1 MKILFRVDANLKIG
15 SGHLMRAMTLATEAQ
30 RRGWKTC
37 FVLRD
42 ADVYTLELVKSSGS
56 DYHVF
61 VSNTDGKHK
70 NADNLLH
77 SDWLSV
83 SQETDANDTLGV
95 VSEFEPDWIVIDH
108 YALDIKWI
116 SIIKKIKSK
125 ILVVD
130 DLGDRNLICDL
141 LLNQNLGAQL
151 AQYRGKVSENCR
163 LLLGPKYAL
172 LRNEF
177 SQYRAKNLAFPYHG
191 KVHKVLITM
200 GGADED
206 DYTQKT
212 LKVLEKSNNAEKCVF
227 TVVTGGSYPHTDT
240 LKYFLK
246 SSRLNV
252 SVLSKISNMA
262 EIMSDTDLCIG
273 AAGSTSWERCC
284 LGIPSITFSIAAN
297 QIAIAKQLSEKSI
310 SIYSNLEKLR
320 LDFDRFFEEPN
331 NYLQRNLSLNASRI
345 CDGLGTSRVVSE
357 MECCFEN

>member
-42 ADVYTLELVKSSGS
+42 ADAYTLELVKSSGS

-141 LLNQNLGAQL
+141 LLNQNQ
-151 AQYRGKVSENCR
+151 
-163 LLLGPKYAL
+163 
-172 LRNEF
+172 
-177 SQYRAKNLAFPYHG
+177 NL
-191 KVHKVLITM
+191 K
-200 GGADED
+200 
-206 DYTQKT
+206 
-212 LKVLEKSNNAEKCVF
+212 
-227 TVVTGGSYPHTDT
+227 
-240 LKYFLK
+240 
-246 SSRLNV
+246 
-252 SVLSKISNMA
+252 
-262 EIMSDTDLCIG
+262 
-273 AAGSTSWERCC
+273 
-284 LGIPSITFSIAAN
+284 
-297 QIAIAKQLSEKSI
+297 QI
-310 SIYSNLEKLR
+310 N
-320 LDFDRFFEEPN
+320 
-331 NYLQRNLSLNASRI
+331 
-345 CDGLGTSRVVSE
+345 
-357 MECCFEN
+357 